1 MKQPALARIAQSQA
15 ERKLRS
21 AIKPIGQTTGTFLS
35 RGAATGRSVAPAAG
49 CNAMEYSHPLW
60 NANVAN
66 ANWKVSLKPWRE
78 MVYPIIQIVRLLMAS
93 LGLIMAA
100 PAFAKN
106 ESNWTLSWEV
116 LFYNNEDTI
125 SEIEVRVL
133 NQGAS
138 FAYQRASAFSEANGF
153 FIKIATVDK
162 QAAVFTA
169 GRQAPLFGN
178 AAVVPIK
185 SGEAIAFV
193 AKVPRLP
200 PNSRFLLDCEWTG
213 TLEDPTISLGDLD
226 LMTDADGLIEN
237 IESSSRSK
245 LVDVM
250 VRDKESQAAGAY
262 GHNPV
267 DIFSSSFLN
276 SDHPAADWLFAG
288 NSAERVDSIPGQIT
302 SRKRA
307 NLFDSSPRRVET
319 GNEANHEREYGKHQL
334 TDALWWLVGFLGGG
348 ALFAYLRFNGR
359 RKRRSI
365 R

>member
-1 MKQPALARIAQSQA
+1 
-15 ERKLRS
+15 
-21 AIKPIGQTTGTFLS
+21 
-35 RGAATGRSVAPAAG
+35 
-49 CNAMEYSHPLW
+49 MEYSHPLW
-60 NANVAN
+60 NANVEK
-66 ANWKVSLKPWRE
+66 ANWKAFLKPWRE
-78 MVYPIIQIVRLLMAS
+78 MVYPIIQIVRLLIAS
-93 LGLIMAA
+93 LCLTVAS
-100 PAFAKN
+100 PVFANN
-106 ESNWTLSWEV
+106 EGIWMLGWDV
-116 LFYNNEDTI
+116 LFCNNEDNI

-133 NQGAS
+133 NQGAP
-138 FAYQRASAFSEANGF
+138 FAYQRSSAFSEANGF
-153 FIKIATVDK
+153 FINIETLDEKTT
-162 QAAVFTA
+162 VFTA

-213 TLEDPTISLGDLD
+213 TLEDPTISLRDLD
-226 LMTDADGLIEN
+226 LMTDADGLIEK

-267 DIFSSSFLN
+267 DIFSNSFLN
-276 SDHPAADWLFAG
+276 SDHPAADGLLSG
-288 NSAERVDSIPGQIT
+288 SSAESVDSIPGQIT

-319 GNEANHEREYGKHQL
+319 GNWAIHETEYGEHQW
-334 TDALWWLVGFLGGG
+334 TDALWWLVCFIGGG

>member
-1 MKQPALARIAQSQA
+1 
-15 ERKLRS
+15 
-21 AIKPIGQTTGTFLS
+21 
-35 RGAATGRSVAPAAG
+35 
-49 CNAMEYSHPLW
+49 
-60 NANVAN
+60 
-66 ANWKVSLKPWRE
+66 
-78 MVYPIIQIVRLLMAS
+78 MAS
-93 LGLIMAA
+93 LGLIVTA
-100 PAFAKN
+100 PVFANN
-106 ESNWTLSWEV
+106 ESKWTLGWDV
-116 LFYNNEDTI
+116 LFYNNEDSI

-153 FIKIATVDK
+153 YIKIATLDK
-162 QAAVFTA
+162 KAAVFTA

-178 AAVVPIK
+178 AAVVPVK
-185 SGEAIAFV
+185 SGEAISFV

-213 TLEDPTISLGDLD
+213 TLEDPTFSLRDLD
-226 LMTDADGLIEN
+226 LMTDADGLVEH

-245 LVDVM
+245 LVDVG
-250 VRDKESQAAGAY
+250 VRGKESQAAGAY
-262 GHNPV
+262 GPNLV

-276 SDHPAADWLFAG
+276 SDHPAADGLLSG
-288 NSAERVDSIPGQIT
+288 NSAESVNSIPGQIT

-319 GNEANHEREYGKHQL
+319 GNRANHEREYGENQWSH
-334 TDALWWLVGFLGGG
+334 ALWWLVCFIGGG
-348 ALFAYLRFNGR
+348 ALFAYLRFICR